1 MVNFSLRLSHWR
13 CGFIPGDQ
21 GAGPSNIWPMKSD
34 SLPFRPAASRP
45 RLLVDVLLLTL
56 ALLVSSTVPTFAAPQ
71 RGRQDTR
78 SVTTPPTGSI
88 ERLRGALVVIAQ
100 RFPGD
105 VGVYVHHIES
115 GMGTGVDEDTPY
127 GMASTYKVP
136 ILVELMTRVDDGDL
150 SLYDRVEVEAEDQ
163 HIGSGLLSTLW
174 APGIEMSLHN
184 MATFMI
190 ILSDNSATDMLIDR
204 LGADQITDRMRSLGF
219 QNIRVDR
226 TTLELILNYQGVEYA
241 PVANATLQEINQHR
255 RENRPDATDILA
267 VREAFYDGDRDK
279 ASARDMTELLVM
291 ISEGTAVS
299 RGSSEVIMEI
309 LSRTQTGANRLRG
322 LLPPGYSI
330 AHKTGTIGRIVN
342 DVGVITMPGDL
353 GRFAI
358 SVFTLGNEADT
369 ELGEH
374 TIAEMARTAYDFF
387 LFNAEVSVTG
397 K

>member
-1 MVNFSLRLSHWR
+1 MKNKILPLRLAVNWPR
-13 CGFIPGDQ
+13 PEV
-21 GAGPSNIWPMKSD
+21 AGP
-34 SLPFRPAASRP
+34 
-45 RLLVDVLLLTL
+45 LLTL
-56 ALLVSSTVPTFAAPQ
+56 VLLVSIAVPTFAVPLLS
-71 RGRQDTR
+71 RQGDR
-78 SVTTPPTGSI
+78 SGTMPPAGTI
-88 ERLRGALVVIAQ
+88 ERLRGALLAIAQ

-115 GMGTGVDEDTPY
+115 GMETGIDEDTPY

-136 ILVELMTRVDDGDL
+136 ILVELMTRVEAGDL
-150 SLYDRVEVEAEDQ
+150 SLDDRVAVEAEDQ

-174 APGIEMSLHN
+174 APGIEMSLRN
-184 MATFMI
+184 IATFMI

-204 LGADQITDRMRSLGF
+204 LGADQITARMRSLGF

-226 TTLELILNYQGVEYA
+226 TTLELILDYQGVDYA
-241 PVANATLQEINQHR
+241 PVANGTLQEINQHSR
-255 RENRPDATDILA
+255 SNRPDAANILA
-267 VREAFYDGDRDK
+267 VREDFYGGDKDK

-309 LSRTQTGANRLRG
+309 LARTQTGANRLRG

-358 SVFTLGNEADT
+358 SVFTLANEADT

-374 TIAEMARTAYDFF
+374 AIAEIARTAYDFF
-387 LFNAEVSVTG
+387 LFNAEVSGTS

>member
-1 MVNFSLRLSHWR
+1 MKNKILRFRLTVDWLRL
-13 CGFIPGDQ
+13 DV
-21 GAGPSNIWPMKSD
+21 AG
-34 SLPFRPAASRP
+34 
-45 RLLVDVLLLTL
+45 LLLTL
-56 ALLVSSTVPTFAAPQ
+56 VLLVSVAAPTFAAPQ
-71 RGRQDTR
+71 LNRQGDRLGTM
-78 SVTTPPTGSI
+78 PPAGSI
-88 ERLRGALVVIAQ
+88 ERLRGALLAIAQ

-115 GMGTGVDEDTPY
+115 GMETGIDEDTPY

-136 ILVELMTRVDDGDL
+136 ILVELMTHVEAGDL
-150 SLYDRVEVEAEDQ
+150 SLDDRIAVEAEDQ

-174 APGIEMSLHN
+174 APGIEMSLRN
-184 MATFMI
+184 IATFMI

-204 LGADQITDRMRSLGF
+204 LGADQITARMRSLGF

-226 TTLELILNYQGVEYA
+226 TTLELILDYQGVDYA
-241 PVANATLQEINQHR
+241 PVANGTLQEINQHR
-255 RENRPDATDILA
+255 RNNRPDAANILA
-267 VREAFYDGDRDK
+267 FREAFYGGDKDK

-358 SVFTLGNEADT
+358 SVFTLGSEADT

-387 LFNAEVSVTG
+387 LFNAEASDTS